1 MGVLLTVATI
11 VLATGAGVA
20 AESRWRG
27 RAAELARAGLT
38 ASVFT
43 LLPFVTFFNVA
54 RLEIDADI
62 GFGIL
67 LGYVAIAIAAV
78 LAWWAGRA
86 MDLSRPT
93 RGALITCA
101 LVANT
106 GYLGYPL
113 TASLLGFDALG
124 EAVIWDLLVGAPA
137 LLLLGFAVGAAYG
150 EKAGET
156 PRERVRAFFTRN
168 PPLYA
173 AIAALLAPDA
183 LAPDALVDASRVAV
197 IALLPIGF
205 FAVGAILA
213 EEAEEGTLRARI
225 AIPPSRLDRDRAADD
240 RRAGT
245 AARDGRAAHRPPGP
259 LPPARRH
266 ARRHQ
271 HAADRPRLR
280 PGPPPRR
287 PSGRMV
293 NRDRD
298 RRRARLAGVLRT
310 RVKGLTS

>member
-11 VLATGAGVA
+11 VLAAGAGVA
-20 AESRWRG
+20 AELRWRD

-67 LGYVAIAIAAV
+67 LGYVAIAIAAG

-86 MDLSRPT
+86 MDLPRPT

-101 LVANT
+101 LIANT

-137 LLLLGFAVGAAYG
+137 LLLVGFAVGAAYG
-150 EKAGET
+150 TKAGET
-156 PRERVRAFFTRN
+156 QRERVRAFFTRN

-173 AIAALLAPDA
+173 AIAALLVPDA

-213 EEAEEGTLRARI
+213 EEAEEGTLRLGSPLRAPVSI
-225 AIPPSRLDRDRAADD
+225 AIVLRMIVAPGLLLAMAAPLIDL
-240 RRAGT
+240 
-245 AARDGRAAHRPPGP
+245 PGP
-259 LPPARRH
+259 YLLL
-266 ARRHQ
+266 
-271 HAADRPRLR
+271 AAMPVGINTLLIGHVYGLDL
-280 PGPPPRR
+280 
-287 PSGRMV
+287 
-293 NRDRD
+293 
-298 RRRARLAGVLRT
+298 RLAAQAVAWSTAIAIVGAL
-310 RVKGLTS
+310 GSLAF